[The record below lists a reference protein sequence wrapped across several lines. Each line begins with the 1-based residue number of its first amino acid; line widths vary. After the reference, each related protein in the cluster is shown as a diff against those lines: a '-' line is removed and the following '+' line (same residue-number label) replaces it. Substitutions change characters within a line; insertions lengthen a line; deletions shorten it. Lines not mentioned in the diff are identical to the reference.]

1 VSAILEAAREHQ
13 VDVIGMSG
21 LLVKSTVIMKENLEE
36 LNSRGFADRWPVLL
50 GGAALTRAYVEQDL
64 AELFDGQVRYAR
76 DAFEGLRLMNAFMDV
91 KRGVAGASLPPL
103 RERRVR
109 TTATLQ
115 VTEPEDMPARSD
127 VAADNKVPSP
137 PFWGDRVVKGIAL
150 NDYASFLDERATFMG
165 QWGLKPARGG
175 DGPSYEELVETEGR
189 PRLRMWLDRIQ
200 TDGLIEAAVVYGY
213 FPAVSEGD
221 DLVVLDAD
229 GGERERFTYP
239 RQRRD
244 RHLCL
249 ADFFRSRE
257 SGEVDVAGFQLV
269 TVGSKISQATAELF
283 AKNAYRDYL
292 ELHGLSVQLTEALAE
307 YWHARIRS
315 EIGFGAEDP
324 DDLSDF
330 FKVKF
335 RGCRYAAGYP
345 ACPDLEDRAKIVRL
359 LKPERI
365 GVILSEEFQLVPEQ
379 ATDALIV
386 HHPDASYFNA

>member
-1 VSAILEAAREHQ
+1 
-13 VDVIGMSG
+13 
-21 LLVKSTVIMKENLEE
+21 
-36 LNSRGFADRWPVLL
+36 
-50 GGAALTRAYVEQDL
+50 
-64 AELFDGQVRYAR
+64 
-76 DAFEGLRLMNAFMDV
+76 
-91 KRGVAGASLPPL
+91 
-103 RERRVR
+103 
-109 TTATLQ
+109 
-115 VTEPEDMPARSD
+115 
-127 VAADNKVPSP
+127 
-137 PFWGDRVVKGIAL
+137 
-150 NDYASFLDERATFMG
+150 
-165 QWGLKPARGG
+165 
-175 DGPSYEELVETEGR
+175 
-189 PRLRMWLDRIQ
+189 
-200 TDGLIEAAVVYGY
+200 VYGY
-213 FPAVSEGD
+213 VPAVSEGD
-221 DLVVLDAD
+221 DLVVLDAE